1 MTITFKYPVIFNDVF
16 IYTVHFKNFSF
27 DWYFNWQ
34 DDFHSNFTGLIKVAL
49 RGDSIDSK
57 IPQIAISPVFTLV

>member
-16 IYTVHFKNFSF
+16 IYTVHFKNFS
-27 DWYFNWQ
+27 FNWQ